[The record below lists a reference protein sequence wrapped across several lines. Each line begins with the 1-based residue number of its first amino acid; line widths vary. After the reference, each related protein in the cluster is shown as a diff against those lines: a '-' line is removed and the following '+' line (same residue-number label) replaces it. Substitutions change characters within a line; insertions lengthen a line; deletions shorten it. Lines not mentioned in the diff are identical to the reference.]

1 MLFILLMARRSQVR
15 KEEESDEGFEDLST
29 SALHEIH
36 YGHVNEGFK
45 DESSR
50 SENDLDP
57 VSD

>member
-1 MLFILLMARRSQVR
+1 MARRSQVR
-15 KEEESDEGFEDLST
+15 KGEESDEGFEDLST

-36 YGHVNEGFK
+36 YGHVNEGLK

-57 VSD
+57 VSN

>member
-36 YGHVNEGFK
+36 YGHVNDGFN
-45 DESSR
+45 DESNK

-57 VSD
+57 VSN

>member
-36 YGHVNEGFK
+36 YGHVHEGFK

-57 VSD
+57 VSN

>member
-1 MLFILLMARRSQVR
+1 MARRSQVR

-36 YGHVNEGFK
+36 YGHVHEGFK

-50 SENDLDP
+50 LENDLDP
-57 VSD
+57 VSN